1 MKMKRWFGILIDF
14 LKKRKKEILT
24 KNKSNM
30 QTYGIGGTEVQG
42 DASEAISEIAQ
53 NRTLLVEKLTDEAP
67 FKPEMMKGLTSI
79 DDVFNHYQP
88 SVDIDF
94 EDSEGTSKEE
104 KLSFKGL
111 ANFGKDGITA
121 QSDFLK
127 DLTNQKEQYLKI
139 IKQLKS
145 NKLLRK
151 ALENKET
158 KEAML
163 NTIYAMVREI
173 EEA

>member
-1 MKMKRWFGILIDF
+1 MKKMKLFGKLLNLLG
-14 LKKRKKEILT
+14 LKLRIINTKK
-24 KNKSNM
+24 NNM

-53 NRTLLVEKLTDEAP
+53 NRTLMIEKLTADAP
-67 FKPEMMKGLTSI
+67 FKPEIVEGLTSI
-79 DDVFNHYQP
+79 DDVFNHFSP
-88 SVDIDF
+88 SVEVEF
-94 EDSEGTSKEE
+94 EDSEGVAKEE
-104 KLSFKGL
+104 ELKFNGL
-111 ANFGKDGITA
+111 ADFGVKGITA
-121 QSDFLK
+121 QSEFLK
-127 DLTNQKEQYLKI
+127 DLTSQKEQFLKI

-151 ALENKET
+151 ALENGDS

-163 NTIYAMVREI
+163 NAMYALIKEI

>member
-1 MKMKRWFGILIDF
+1 
-14 LKKRKKEILT
+14 
-24 KNKSNM
+24 M
-30 QTYGIGGTEVQG
+30 QMYGIGGTEVKG
-42 DASEAISEIAQ
+42 DASEGMTDIAQ
-53 NRTLLVEKLTDEAP
+53 NRTLMVEKLTDDPP
-67 FKPEMMKGLTSI
+67 FKPEVVKGLTSI

-88 SVDIDF
+88 SVEVDF
-94 EDSEGTSKEE
+94 EDSEGTNKEE

-111 ANFGKDGITA
+111 ADFGVNGITA

-127 DLTNQKEQYLKI
+127 DLTNQKEQFLQI

-163 NTIYAMVREI
+163 NAIYGMVREI
-173 EEA
+173 EES

>member
-1 MKMKRWFGILIDF
+1 MKRWFGILIEF
-14 LKKRKKEILT
+14 LRKRKKEILT
-24 KNKSNM
+24 KNKNDM
-30 QTYGIGGTEVQG
+30 QNYGIGGTEVPN
-42 DASEAISEIAQ
+42 EANEALSEIAQ

-67 FKPEMMKGLTSI
+67 FKPEIVKGLTSI

-104 KLSFKGL
+104 TLSFKGL
-111 ANFGKDGITA
+111 ADFGKDGITA

-158 KEAML
+158 KESML
-163 NTIYAMVREI
+163 NVIYAMVREI